1 MNRRQLLGLIA
12 GVPFAAVAD
21 CRDERRIP
29 QPDESAVCILLDTK
43 TGYDWK
49 TGEAVT
55 RVARAVFHFGAY
67 EELLRYNKSK
77 KTYTFE
83 FDGKVHGMKVTSLS
97 VDVDR
102 NIGCVVCVVH
112 GRIWSSG

>member
-1 MNRRQLLGLIA
+1 MNRRDILKLGMC
-12 GVPFAAVAD
+12 VPILGTARAD

-29 QPDESAVCILLDTK
+29 QPDESAVCVALDTK

-49 TGEAVT
+49 TGEVVQ

-67 EELLRYNKSK
+67 EDLLRYNKSK
-77 KTYTFE
+77 KFYPFE
-83 FDGKVHGMKVTSLS
+83 FEGKEYKVRVTSLS

-102 NIGCVVCVVH
+102 NIGCVVCIVQ
-112 GRIWSSG
+112 GRIIG